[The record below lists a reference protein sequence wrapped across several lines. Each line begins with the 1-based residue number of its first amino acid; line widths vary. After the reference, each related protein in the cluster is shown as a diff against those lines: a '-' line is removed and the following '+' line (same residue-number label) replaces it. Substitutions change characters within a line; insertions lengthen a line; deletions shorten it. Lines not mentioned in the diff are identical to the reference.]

1 MQGHLRQQIKVSLPS
16 PHKARYS
23 TESSYGMS
31 LFHDTIQRELAD
43 KPDNSRALEES
54 NLRASPGLILAR
66 SSSRSMANKRRRFPA
81 HIGRAIDLTDPLR
94 SAKAS
99 GLRYIT
105 DSSPGITRKRSGNS
119 FRYLKP
125 KGKLIRRVA
134 DLRRIKS
141 LAIPPAWTNV
151 WISPLS
157 NGHLQATGRDA
168 KGRKQYRYHPR
179 WREVRDQTK
188 YDRMMAFGRLLPTI
202 RARVEK
208 DFAQPGLPR
217 SKVIA
222 TVVKLLE
229 TTLIR
234 VGNEEYA
241 RENKS
246 FGLTTM
252 RNKHVKVQGA
262 KIRFEFRGKSGIDC
276 ELDIHNRR
284 LAKIVKRCQDL
295 PGQEL
300 FQYIDEDGQ
309 RRAIDSS
316 DVNEYLREVT
326 QEDFTAKDFRTWA
339 GTVLAARALREVKEF
354 DSKAQAKRNIVS
366 AIETVA
372 KKLGNTRAVCR
383 QCYVHPAVVNSYLD
397 GTLLNTL
404 GQRVKKE
411 MADSLGKLA
420 PEEAAVMAILEQQL
434 KAEPPK
440 KAA

>member
-1 MQGHLRQQIKVSLPS
+1 
-16 PHKARYS
+16 
-23 TESSYGMS
+23 
-31 LFHDTIQRELAD
+31 
-43 KPDNSRALEES
+43 
-54 NLRASPGLILAR
+54 
-66 SSSRSMANKRRRFPA
+66 MANKRRRLPA
-81 HIGRAIDLTDPLR
+81 HIGRAIDLTDPLK

-105 DSSPGITRKRSGNS
+105 DSSPGIMRKRSGSGFQYLNS
-119 FRYLKP
+119 
-125 KGKLIRRVA
+125 KGKFVRSVE

-157 NGHLQATGRDA
+157 NSHLQATGRDA

-202 RARVEK
+202 RVRVER
-208 DFAQPGLPR
+208 DLAQPGLPR

-241 RENKS
+241 RENES

-252 RNKHVKVQGA
+252 RNKHVKVEGA
-262 KIRFEFRGKSGIDC
+262 KMRFEFRGKSGIDC
-276 ELDIHNRR
+276 ALDIHGHR
-284 LAKIVKRCQDL
+284 LARIVKRCQDL

-300 FQYIDEDGQ
+300 FQYIDEGGQ

-316 DVNEYLREVT
+316 DVNEYLRQIT

-366 AIETVA
+366 AIETAA

-383 QCYVHPAVVNSYLD
+383 KCYVHPAVVNSYLD

-404 GQRVKKE
+404 RQRVKKE
-411 MADSLGKLA
+411 MADSLGDLA